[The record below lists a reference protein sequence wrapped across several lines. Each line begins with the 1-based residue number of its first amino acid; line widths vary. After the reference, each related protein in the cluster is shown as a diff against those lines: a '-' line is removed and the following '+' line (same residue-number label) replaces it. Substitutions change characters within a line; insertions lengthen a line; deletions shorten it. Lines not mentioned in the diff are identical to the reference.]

1 MSGWVVSRMCCV
13 LVAAVVLLACVA
25 IQTQADEAPAATAN
39 AAVQSTVN
47 LDEDLLALG
56 YLHIAV
62 ARVDSIKIEQ
72 WSDSLAPLPVGYLN
86 IIQQVRGVMSERI
99 RFVPL
104 LYGTTAYESQQPESM
119 KHWKGHNLDS
129 FVGKQWI
136 LISNGVDVLA
146 VYPFSDKTLAYIK
159 THMVAEGPG
168 DIVLL
173 LLALLIVGLSGLSRK
188 SGQLFGAWA
197 PGILLIVQLGIYAFY
212 ELNTP
217 AYNNIRI
224 DLLFIIPA
232 IVLNIVLTSMYYGKR
247 KTIRPTG

>member
-1 MSGWVVSRMCCV
+1 MRCV

-25 IQTQADEAPAATAN
+25 IQAQADEAPAATAN
-39 AAVQSTVN
+39 VQSTVN

-62 ARVDSIKIEQ
+62 ARIDSIKIEQ

-86 IIQQVRGVMSERI
+86 MMQQVRGVMPERI

-104 LYGTTAYESQQPESM
+104 LYGTTAYESQPPESM
-119 KHWKGHNLDS
+119 KRWKGHHLDT

-146 VYPFSDKTLAYIK
+146 VYPFSGNTLAYIK
-159 THMVAEGPG
+159 AHMVAEGPG

-247 KTIRPTG
+247 KTIKPAG